1 MHNHQQPG
9 RHGSAFSHSPPQP
22 LQYGSFAPGPVPP
35 MYQVKHPKMS
45 WKWMCLTCI
54 LGPAAA

>member
-9 RHGSAFSHSPPQP
+9 RHGNAFPHSPPQP

-35 MYQVKHPKMS
+35 MYQVKHPKM
-45 WKWMCLTCI
+45 
-54 LGPAAA
+54 P